1 MKVQLL
7 LGDWG
12 FRCTEEYNTAN

>member
-7 LGDWG
+7 LVTS
-12 FRCTEEYNTAN
+12 CVLTIT